1 MGIEPSP
8 RFVANLAAVA
18 HEAFEEETVLVNFER
33 GTYFSLR
40 GSAPAVWEIIQVPAT
55 AAEVAACLSAAVG
68 PLPVGAEADIAAALD
83 RLHQEGCVTT
93 VAAPAASGGTRD
105 TPAIAPGPYAA
116 PLVEAFHDLKDLISI
131 DPVHETH
138 EFAGWPVRP
147 PSYAV
152 EP

>member
-1 MGIEPSP
+1 MGIELGD

-18 HEAFEEETVLVNFER
+18 HEAFDEETVLINFER

-40 GSAPAVWEIIQVPAT
+40 GAAPAIWTLIQTPAT
-55 AAEVAACLSAAVG
+55 VAEVAAGLAASAG
-68 PLPVGAEADIAAALD
+68 PLPDGAEADIAAALD
-83 RLHQEGCVTT
+83 RLHQEGCVATAGPT
-93 VAAPAASGGTRD
+93 DGPREAATIAA
-105 TPAIAPGPYAA
+105 GPYA
-116 PLVEAFHDLKDLISI
+116 PPVVEAFHDLKELITI